1 VFTGATW
8 QRCKVHFLLD
18 VSLRAM
24 GRPPRSLPSDLVA
37 RHGSTSCWPPLGAPV
52 TRCRACREERR
63 PWQWL
68 ERSLR
73 KTGSSVAKPESAA
86 LSIQTHGEDIMP
98 LDERRSGVVGCD
110 PHKRSVTTAAID
122 ATGVFVGVATFDND
136 PAGMALLLAWVGELD
151 VAITRIGIEGS
162 GGWGLHVAAVLASA
176 GYDVR
181 EVPAPRTADRR
192 ARGRRPK
199 TDREDAFAI
208 AREVLADPRLSPAP
222 AMQQCGEVHA
232 EIAVIC
238 DRRRSLVRR
247 RQRLINEAEGV
258 LNKLP
263 LALICALPGRG
274 GVMARLRALHGLCTA
289 PTCTDRS
296 PAEAELV
303 AWALELRGNIL
314 GFESLIKQLEAR
326 LPQLLAE
333 RGSTLTQE
341 FGIGIVSAAELVAQ
355 VGDARRFRSESAFAR
370 WCGVAPVAVSSG
382 EGAGQPRRHRLD
394 LLGNRAVNRILY
406 TMSVT
411 QASHHPPGR
420 EFLQRKRHE
429 GKSLKEARRA
439 HKRLLAN
446 RVIRRMWA
454 DTRNTRRTT
463 FGCAAE
469 DMTAVA

>member
-1 VFTGATW
+1 
-8 QRCKVHFLLD
+8 
-18 VSLRAM
+18 
-24 GRPPRSLPSDLVA
+24 
-37 RHGSTSCWPPLGAPV
+37 
-52 TRCRACREERR
+52 
-63 PWQWL
+63 
-68 ERSLR
+68 
-73 KTGSSVAKPESAA
+73 
-86 LSIQTHGEDIMP
+86 
-98 LDERRSGVVGCD
+98 
-110 PHKRSVTTAAID
+110 
-122 ATGVFVGVATFDND
+122 
-136 PAGMALLLAWVGELD
+136 
-151 VAITRIGIEGS
+151 
-162 GGWGLHVAAVLASA
+162 
-176 GYDVR
+176 
-181 EVPAPRTADRR
+181 
-192 ARGRRPK
+192 
-199 TDREDAFAI
+199 
-208 AREVLADPRLSPAP
+208 
-222 AMQQCGEVHA
+222 
-232 EIAVIC
+232 
-238 DRRRSLVRR
+238 
-247 RQRLINEAEGV
+247 
-258 LNKLP
+258 
-263 LALICALPGRG
+263 
-274 GVMARLRALHGLCTA
+274 MARLRALHGLSTA
-289 PTCTDRS
+289 PSCTDHS

-303 AWALELRGNIL
+303 AWALELRCEIL

-341 FGIGIVSAAELVAQ
+341 FGIGVVSAAELVAQ

-463 FGCAAE
+463 SVCIAVGL
-469 DMTAVA
+469 TAVA